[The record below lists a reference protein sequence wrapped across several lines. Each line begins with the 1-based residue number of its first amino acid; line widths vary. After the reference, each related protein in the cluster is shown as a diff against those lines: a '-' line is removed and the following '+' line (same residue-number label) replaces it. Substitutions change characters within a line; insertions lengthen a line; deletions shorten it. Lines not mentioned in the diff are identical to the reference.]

1 MFLKPKKSPGLRYFI
16 DSEISRLVFLERS
29 HIQWEYVWG
38 SQLSHMPCI
47 GRM

>member
-1 MFLKPKKSPGLRYFI
+1 MFLKPQKKYPGLRYV
-16 DSEISRLVFLERS
+16 SKYSYLERT

-38 SQLSHMPCI
+38 SQFSHMPCI